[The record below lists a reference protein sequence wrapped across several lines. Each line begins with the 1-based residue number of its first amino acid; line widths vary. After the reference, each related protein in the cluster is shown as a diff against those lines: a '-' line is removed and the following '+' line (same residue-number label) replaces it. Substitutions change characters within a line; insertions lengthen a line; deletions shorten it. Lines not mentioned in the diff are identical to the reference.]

1 MMGGLVRRA
10 ASTLA
15 LLAATGS
22 FVFTVSALAAS
33 PSELDKA
40 QSVVR
45 EAMAALERGAFDD
58 AVDRLEL
65 LSDQGFVHRDAS
77 LARAYAYVERAR
89 SRAAQSGDLGRA
101 VAALE
106 EAELLGAPE
115 ATTSTALDKIRSEI
129 ARRRTREA
137 RAEVSQRPRLGRA
150 VTSLLTENSWAILAA
165 LGSAL
170 LTAGIAARS
179 FVRRRG
185 ADLAGAIGIVTGLFL
200 AAMGGALAAGARH
213 YRTVSRPAVVVTSEA
228 RLLDD
233 DFRALAQSA
242 KQSNTVPEGSL
253 VYVRAE
259 RAGRY
264 RVEWGALEGWIDAGQ
279 LRLLSTSSTR

>member
-1 MMGGLVRRA
+1 MMDELARRA

-15 LLAATGS
+15 ALAAIGS
-22 FVFTVSALAAS
+22 FVIATGALAAG

-40 QSVVR
+40 QGVVR
-45 EAMAALERGAFDD
+45 EAMAAAERGAYDD

-89 SRAAQSGDLGRA
+89 SRAAQTGDLGRA
-101 VAALE
+101 AAALE
-106 EAELLGAPE
+106 EAERLGAPE
-115 ATTSTALDKIRSEI
+115 AATSAALDKIRSEI

-150 VTSLLTENSWAILAA
+150 VTSLLSENSWAILAA
-165 LGSAL
+165 FGSTL
-170 LTAGIAARS
+170 LTAGLAARS
-179 FVRRRG
+179 FMRRRG
-185 ADLAGAIGIVTGLFL
+185 AELAGAIGIVTGLFL
-200 AAMGGALAAGARH
+200 ATIGGALAAGARH
-213 YRTVSRPAVVVTSEA
+213 YRTVSRPAVVVTGEA

-233 DFRALAQSA
+233 DFRPLAQSA
-242 KQSNTVPEGSL
+242 KQSNAVPEGTL

-264 RVEWGALEGWIDAGQ
+264 RVEWGVLEGWIDAGQ
-279 LRLLSTSSTR
+279 LRLLATNSTR